1 MRRILLLALLFA
13 LAFTAS
19 AETTTVI
26 LVRHAEKAGT
36 SGDVPLT
43 VGGAERAKELARVLA
58 DAKID
63 RIYITQW
70 IRTLQT
76 VEPLVAKI
84 KVEPVKFQT
93 GDTYARDLAA
103 HIRAKD
109 AGKTILVAGHSNT
122 TVDVLRALGVEN
134 PPTIADWEHDQ
145 LFIVTL
151 NGEKDVR
158 MTVIRYGARSTPTE

>member
-1 MRRILLLALLFA
+1 MRRILVLAVAFA
-13 LAFTAS
+13 LASAAF

-43 VGGAERAKELARVLA
+43 EGGVERAKELARVLS

-63 RIYITQW
+63 KIYVTQW
-70 IRTLQT
+70 VRTLQT

-84 KVEPVKFQT
+84 KVEPETFKT
-93 GDTYARDLAA
+93 GDTYARDIAA
-103 HIRAKD
+103 HIRKND
-109 AGKTILVAGHSNT
+109 AGKTVLVAGHSNT

-134 PPTIADWEHDQ
+134 PRKIEDWEHDQ

-151 NGEKDVR
+151 NGEKDVK
-158 MTVIRYGARSTPTE
+158 MTVIRYGAVSKE